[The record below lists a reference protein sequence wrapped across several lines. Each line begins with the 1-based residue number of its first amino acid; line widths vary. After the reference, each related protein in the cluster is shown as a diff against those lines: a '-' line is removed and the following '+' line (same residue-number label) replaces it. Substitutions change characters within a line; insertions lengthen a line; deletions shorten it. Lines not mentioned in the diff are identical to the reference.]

1 MSQTITQLQQLTE
14 FLQQSLKGAIHAN
27 NIDAWQERGTLHGI
41 GDDRGQDGYAI
52 AKWKYTGVI
61 AIEKFPHRRVNP
73 YNLLALISAFL
84 IDSNWERDNFGLDDP
99 EIEIDVVSKDNAT
112 IMIDVQLID
121 DIELIPNESGPIL
134 FNGARYHVSLA
145 PISIAE
151 NVDVNI
157 KGQS

>member
-14 FLQQSLKGAIHAN
+14 FLQTSLQGAIHTN
-27 NIDAWQERGTLHGI
+27 NIDAWQERGTLHVI
-41 GDDRGQDGYAI
+41 GDDRGQHGYAI
-52 AKWKYTGVI
+52 AKWKYTAVI

-84 IDSNWERDNFGLDDP
+84 IDSDWERGNFGLDDP
-99 EIEIDVVSKDNAT
+99 AIEIDVVSSDDAT

-121 DIELIPNESGPIL
+121 DIELIPDDNGPIL

-151 NVDVNI
+151 DVDVDV

>member
-14 FLQQSLKGAIHAN
+14 FLQTSLQGAIQTN

-52 AKWKYTGVI
+52 AKWKYTAVI

-84 IDSNWERDNFGLDDP
+84 IDSDWERGNFGLDDP
-99 EIEIDVVSKDNAT
+99 AIEIDVVSSDDAT

-121 DIELIPNESGPIL
+121 DIELIPDDNGPIL
-134 FNGARYHVSLA
+134 FNGASYHVSLA

-151 NVDVNI
+151 DVDVDV